1 MEDKKYG
8 FSFLFSDRVQKFI
21 KFGITGVSGMVIDFF
36 LTWLFKDVVHLNQ
49 FLANAIG
56 FSAAVTSNY
65 IINRQWTF
73 RDRQT
78 KAVPQF
84 AAFLAVSLIGL
95 LLNSSVIFLFN
106 TLLNVN
112 FYISKVLAVFIVFFW
127 NFSLNYFL
135 VFKSAKEKKI

>member
-21 KFGITGVSGMVIDFF
+21 KFGITGISGMVIDFF
-36 LTWLFKDVVHLNQ
+36 LTWVFKDVIHLNQ

-73 RDRQT
+73 RDKQT

-135 VFKSAKEKKI
+135 VFRSAKEKKI

>member
-1 MEDKKYG
+1 MEDKKYW
-8 FSFLFSDRVQKFI
+8 FSFLFSDRVQTFI
-21 KFGITGVSGMVIDFF
+21 KFGTTGISGMVIDFS

-49 FLANAIG
+49 FLANAVG

-73 RDRQT
+73 RDKQT

-95 LLNSSVIFLFN
+95 LLNSLVVFSFN
-106 TLLNVN
+106 ILLNVN
-112 FYISKVLAVFIVFFW
+112 FYISKSIAVFIVFFW

-135 VFKSAKEKKI
+135 VFRSAKGIKI

>member
-1 MEDKKYG
+1 MEDEKYR

-21 KFGITGVSGMVIDFF
+21 KFGITGVSGMVIDFS

-49 FLANAIG
+49 FLANAVG

-73 RDRQT
+73 RDKQT

-84 AAFLAVSLIGL
+84 TAFLFVSLIGL

-135 VFKSAKEKKI
+135 VFRSAKEKKL